1 MALRINIPPATRV
14 CLISLITLSFLYN
27 IARWRQLD
35 TTPGTPTVSPAVPY
49 LTLVPSQFIFYPWT
63 LLTATFV
70 EQNIFTVLL
79 NLATLFYGGK
89 YLERAWGSRE
99 FTKFIVTIALVPN
112 VVIVPCYL
120 FWAAI
125 SGGSGPGSGA
135 GSTPHSGYALF
146 SSSSSSSDEA
156 CTTACTFPADSALSS
171 VTQIC
176 GGISI
181 QASFLVAFKQLVPE
195 HTVTIFKGLVKMRVK
210 HFPAVFLLLNT
221 LSGIIIGTHV
231 AATLAWFGLI
241 TSWTYLRFYKRQP
254 DLTGTSTDGV
264 GIKGDASET
273 FAFKCLFPD
282 KIQPP
287 IGFVSDTIYSFL
299 VSLKICTPFSA
310 EEIASGNQQALA
322 RGEAGL
328 PSLLSNRSGRS
339 MAKRE
344 EAERRRAVALKA
356 LDQRLQAAVAARAHP
371 GASASSQNQPPTQ
384 TATPSV
390 PGQTMLGETSY
401 TPDHA

>member
-1 MALRINIPPATRV
+1 MVLRINIPPATRV
-14 CLISLITLSFLYN
+14 CLISLLTLSFLYN

-35 TTPGTPTVSPAVPY
+35 TNPGTPTVSPPVPY
-49 LTLVPSQFIFYPWT
+49 LTLVPSQFLFYPWT

-79 NLATLFYGGK
+79 NLATIFYGGK

-99 FTKFIVTIALVPN
+99 FTKFIVTIAVVPN
-112 VVIVPCYL
+112 VVIIPCYL
-120 FWAAI
+120 VWTAI
-125 SGGSGPGSGA
+125 SGASS
-135 GSTPHSGYALF
+135 SGYALF
-146 SSSSSSSDEA
+146 SHQE
-156 CTTACTFPADSALSS
+156 CTTSCTFSADPPSFS

-195 HTVTIFKGLVKMRVK
+195 HTVTVFKGLVKMRVK

-221 LSGIIIGTHV
+221 ISAVVLGTHV
-231 AATLAWFGLI
+231 AASLAWFGLL
-241 TSWTYLRFYKRQP
+241 TSWTYLRFFKRQP
-254 DLTGTSTDGV
+254 DLTGTSTDGF

-273 FAFKCLFPD
+273 FAFRCLFPD
-282 KIQPP
+282 AIQPP
-287 IGFVSDTIYSFL
+287 IGFVSDMIYSAL

-310 EEIASGNQQALA
+310 DEIASGNQQALA

-328 PSLLSNRSGRS
+328 PSLLSSHRGERS

-344 EAERRRAVALKA
+344 EAERRRALALKA
-356 LDQRLQAAVAARAHP
+356 LDQRLQAAVAPRTQP
-371 GASASSQNQPPTQ
+371 SSSSPSQAQ
-384 TATPSV
+384 TATPSA

>member
-1 MALRINIPPATRV
+1 MALRISIPPATRV
-14 CLISLITLSFLYN
+14 CLISLLTLSFLYN

-35 TTPGTPTVSPAVPY
+35 FTPGSPPVTPSVPY

-79 NLATLFYGGK
+79 NLATIFYGGK

-99 FTKFIVTIALVPN
+99 FTKFIVAIAVIPN
-112 VVIVPCYL
+112 VVMVPCYL
-120 FWAAI
+120 IWTSI
-125 SGGSGPGSGA
+125 SGGSN
-135 GSTPHSGYALF
+135 SGYALF
-146 SSSSSSSDEA
+146 SDQE
-156 CTTACTFPADSALSS
+156 CTACTFPADSPSSS

-176 GGISI
+176 GGISV
-181 QASFLVAFKQLVPE
+181 QAAFLVAFKQLVPE

-221 LSGIIIGTHV
+221 ISGLVLGTHV
-231 AATLAWFGLI
+231 AASLAWFGLLV
-241 TSWTYLRFYKRQP
+241 SWTYLRFFKRQP
-254 DLTGTSTDGV
+254 DFTGTSTDGL

-282 KIQPP
+282 AIQPP
-287 IGFVSDTIYSFL
+287 IGFVSDAIYSAL
-299 VSLKICTPFSA
+299 VSLKVCTPFST
-310 EEIASGNQQALA
+310 EEIASGNEQALA

-328 PSLLSNRSGRS
+328 PSLLSNHRGGRS

-344 EAERRRAVALKA
+344 EAERRRALALKA
-356 LDQRLQAAVAARAHP
+356 LDQRLQAAVASRTQ
-371 GASASSQNQPPTQ
+371 ASSSGPSQAQ

-401 TPDHA
+401 TPDHS

>member
-1 MALRINIPPATRV
+1 MVLRINIPPATRI
-14 CLISLITLSFLYN
+14 CIISLLTLSFLYN

-35 TTPGTPTVSPAVPY
+35 LTPGAATVSPSVPY
-49 LTLVPSQFIFYPWT
+49 LTLVPSLIIFYPWT

-79 NLATLFYGGK
+79 NLATIFYGGK

-99 FTKFIVTIALVPN
+99 FTKFIVTIVVIPN
-112 VVIVPCYL
+112 VVMVPCYL
-120 FWAAI
+120 VWTAI
-125 SGGSGPGSGA
+125 SGGSS
-135 GSTPHSGYALF
+135 SGYALF
-146 SSSSSSSDEA
+146 SDQE
-156 CTTACTFPADSALSS
+156 CTTCTFPADSPSLS

-221 LSGIIIGTHV
+221 VSGVVLGTRV
-231 AATLAWFGLI
+231 ATTLAWFGLL
-241 TSWTYLRFYKRQP
+241 TSWTYLRFLKRQP
-254 DLTGTSTDGV
+254 DLTGTSTDGL

-282 KIQPP
+282 AIQPP
-287 IGFVSDTIYSFL
+287 IGFVSDMVYSIF

-310 EEIASGNQQALA
+310 EEIASGNQQVLA

-328 PSLLSNRSGRS
+328 PSLLSTQRGGRS

-356 LDQRLQAAVAARAHP
+356 LDQRLQAAVASRVQP
-371 GASASSQNQPPTQ
+371 SSSGPSQTQ